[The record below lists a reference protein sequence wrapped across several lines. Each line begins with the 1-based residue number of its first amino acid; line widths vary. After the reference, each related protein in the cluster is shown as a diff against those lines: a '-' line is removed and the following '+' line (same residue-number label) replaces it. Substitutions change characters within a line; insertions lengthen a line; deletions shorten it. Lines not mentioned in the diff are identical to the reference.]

1 MSESPDGLE
10 GLRHFLESLAKND
23 AEKVLDSLGVR
34 AHEYGMDS
42 PAELIA
48 HWQRCIEDLTGRD

>member
-1 MSESPDGLE
+1 MNESPDGLD
-10 GLRHFLESLAKND
+10 GLRRLLESLAKND

-34 AHEYGMDS
+34 ADEYGMDS

-48 HWQRCIEDLTGRD
+48 HWQRCIEDLSGCD